1 MNGIAPIQEILEEI
15 RQGRP
20 VLMVDDEGRENE
32 GDFVLAAEHATPQ
45 MINLMMREGRGL
57 VCLALTAQRAQA
69 LGLEPMV
76 AHNSDPNGTAFT
88 VSVDHRSTGTGI
100 SAFDRAATIRA
111 CLDPATRP
119 SDLRRPGHL
128 FPLVAREGGVLQRAG
143 HTEAAVD
150 LARLAGLEPAGV
162 ICEVVAE
169 DGRMARLPQLL
180 ALADRLGIKLGT
192 VRDLIAYRWR
202 SETRVRRCSE
212 ATLPTAHGEFR
223 LFGYLDTLSGDE
235 HLALVMGQ
243 GDDPLQD
250 GGGSVHPADD
260 PLSGRTASVH
270 QADDP
275 LSGRTASVHPGADG
289 RPVLVRVHSECLTG
303 DALHSLRCDC
313 GAQLDAALAAIAA
326 EGRGVLVYLRQ
337 EGRGIGLLNKIR
349 AYALQDQGAD
359 TVEANERLGFAA
371 DLRDYGVG
379 AQILLDL
386 GVRRLRLMTNN
397 PGKEA
402 ALAGYGLEIVERV
415 PLWVGHNP
423 HNRRYLQTKQRR
435 LGHRLSLEE
444 VR

>member
-1 MNGIAPIQEILEEI
+1 MSGVAPIEEILEEI

-20 VLMVDDEGRENE
+20 VLMVDDEDRENE

-45 MINLMMREGRGL
+45 MINLMLREGRGL
-57 VCLALTAQRAQA
+57 VCLALTAPRAQA

-76 AHNSDPNGTAFT
+76 AYNTDPNGTAFT
-88 VSVDHRSTGTGI
+88 VSVDHRSAGTGI
-100 SAFDRAATIRA
+100 SAFDRALTIRA
-111 CLDPATRP
+111 CLDPTTRP

-128 FPLVAREGGVLQRAG
+128 FPLVAREGGVLRRAG

-169 DGRMARLPQLL
+169 DGLMARLPQLL
-180 ALADRLGIKLGT
+180 ELARRLGLKLGT
-192 VRDLIAYRWR
+192 VRDLIAYRQR
-202 SETRVRRCSE
+202 REPLVRRE
-212 ATLPTAHGEFR
+212 AEAFLPTAHGEFR
-223 LFGYLDTLSGDE
+223 LFGYVDPLNGGE
-235 HLALVMGQ
+235 HLALVMGE
-243 GDDPLQD
+243 
-250 GGGSVHPADD
+250 V
-260 PLSGRTASVH
+260 
-270 QADDP
+270 
-275 LSGRTASVHPGADG
+275 ADG

-313 GAQLDAALAAIAA
+313 GAQRDAALAAIAA
-326 EGRGVLVYLRQ
+326 EGRGALLYLRQ
-337 EGRGIGLLNKIR
+337 EGRGIGLINKIR

-386 GVRRLRLMTNN
+386 GVRRLRLLTNN
-397 PGKEA
+397 PRKGA
-402 ALAGYGLEIVERV
+402 ALARFGLEVVEEV
-415 PLWVGHNP
+415 PLWAGHNP
-423 HNRRYLQTKQRR
+423 YNRRYLRTKQLR
-435 LGHRLSLEE
+435 LGHRLWQEE